1 MKFKSTFLIA
11 SFFIFFISHSAFS
24 CPVYRSGV
32 VQIINESGEI
42 INHAKMWFIRGN
54 DSFIVP
60 KKDRFTYDS
69 IEVNDTSRYVFY
81 SSGYRGRNSNI
92 NNYYRIHA
100 EGYADVIIENF
111 SFYNPNSKYR
121 NLDIDPCIKI
131 TLYPSKYLMKD
142 DQLIKFTQYHLETA
156 QWLKDTT
163 VIDLSHYTKFLKEE
177 NSVES
182 IQRKAVSGMHT
193 YPNPATTHLHVD
205 LKDSMIQPFKAVI
218 CDINGKELKSILL
231 TEASS
236 KILLDFEEKG
246 VFLITV
252 YNHEGELKYCHK
264 FVRVN

>member
-1 MKFKSTFLIA
+1 MKFKSTFLFA
-11 SFFIFFISHSAFS
+11 SFFIFFISQSAFS
-24 CPVYRSGV
+24 CPVYRIGA
-32 VQIINESGEI
+32 VQIINESGEL
-42 INHAKMWFIRGN
+42 INHARMLFVSGN
-54 DSFIVP
+54 DSLLID
-60 KKDRFTYDS
+60 KGDEYSYDTIKS
-69 IEVNDTSRYVFY
+69 NDTSQYIFY
-81 SSGYRGRNSNI
+81 SSSYRGRQFNI

-100 EGYADVIIENF
+100 EGYADVIVNHF
-111 SFYNPNSKYR
+111 NFYNPNNK
-121 NLDIDPCIKI
+121 NHIWDVDPVIKI

-142 DQLIKFTQYHLETA
+142 DQLIKFTQYHIESA

-182 IQRKAVSGMHT
+182 IQRKASSGMHT
-193 YPNPATTHLHVD
+193 YPNPATTHLQVD

-218 CDINGKELKSILL
+218 CDMNGKELKSVLL
-231 TEASS
+231 TESS
-236 KILLDFEEKG
+236 SEILLDFEEKG